1 MVSARETRVMPMA
14 ATNRG
19 PTSATLVH
27 GSEGLGRPRGSVP
40 TVGTPWACRSRT
52 AEKTVAATIATKTAG
67 KPPREPR
74 QHHQDGQ
81 DAQTDEQR
89 RHDGPVESE
98 EESLDFGTEALGVG
112 RESEELR
119 QLPDDDHE
127 GETVHVPDLDLVRQ
141 EVGDESQLRDAESDL
156 DQSDDQGQHA
166 GQGDLS
172 VHVPRNEEG
181 QQSGKDHR

>member
-1 MVSARETRVMPMA
+1 M
-14 ATNRG
+14 
-19 PTSATLVH
+19 
-27 GSEGLGRPRGSVP
+27 P

-52 AEKTVAATIATKTAG
+52 AEKTVAAHDRHQDG
-67 KPPREPR
+67 RKPAREPR

-89 RHDGPVESE
+89 RHDGPVESDE
-98 EESLDFGTEALGVG
+98 EGLDFGTEALGVG

-166 GQGDLS
+166 GQRDLS
-172 VHVPRNEEG
+172 VHVPPGTRRGSRAAKIIGEMDESGPSTRIREG
-181 QQSGKDHR
+181 PKTAYPTRQPIVA